1 MIGGT
6 FMQTLIL
13 VWVTY
18 RTNWTK
24 EVQIA
29 ITYSNL
35 VLCILQI
42 EVFKIN
48 CSPITIFIER

>member
-29 ITYSNL
+29 ITYPNL
-35 VLCILQI
+35 VLGVL
-42 EVFKIN
+42 
-48 CSPITIFIER
+48 